1 MAKKVKGKNSRKPNK
16 ANSLKDWVGKARD
29 RIEHRIDG
37 LSKDNLDV
45 ACLLPILAE
54 AQRQG
59 WTAKAPHIIAHG
71 QFRSGKSYFMETLC
85 HLMKGKWVAEVTL
98 VNFLNACAE
107 WKIVG
112 MDEIE
117 SLSLLEKDA
126 FWRIVRL
133 SWSSSSTRRKM
144 VQSGGTW
151 VSDEKEMFGSKLVPT
166 REVPTDH
173 DADRGII
180 FGSTRSNRIDIVDRE
195 EDSWDEEDNIG
206 KKIASKVNADFDK
219 KDWDTVYTSIKDD
232 QKFMDEVGS
241 RRYKFWKYLQVCAK
255 LAGVKLDGQETL
267 RYAPELISMEKMYV
281 QGVVR
286 VYQGAGTEAVHI
298 DEFISDVNDS
308 RQVYHLPPMSKSE
321 LSRIMTDL
329 GLKIARWTKTSKHAD
344 LRGKKA
350 VWIPKA
356 EDE

>member
-1 MAKKVKGKNSRKPNK
+1 
-16 ANSLKDWVGKARD
+16 
-29 RIEHRIDG
+29 
-37 LSKDNLDV
+37 
-45 ACLLPILAE
+45 
-54 AQRQG
+54 
-59 WTAKAPHIIAHG
+59 
-71 QFRSGKSYFMETLC
+71 
-85 HLMKGKWVAEVTL
+85 MKGKWVAEVTL